1 MASVSEHPGYE
12 TSKGL
17 QRPLEVFGLRGRYIY
32 WAVGTVI
39 GTFLLFVTGFIV
51 SGFTVG
57 LIMGTAVLGI
67 GGGLTFIKQSKGLY
81 SKKEDKGIFI
91 FARSIG
97 D

>member
-1 MASVSEHPGYE
+1 MENNEHPGYV

-39 GTFLLFVTGFIV
+39 ATFVLFVAGFIF

-57 LIMGTAVLGI
+57 LIMSTAVLGA
-67 GGGLTFIKQSKGLY
+67 GGGLTFIKQSKGLC
-81 SKKEDKGIFI
+81 SKKDDKGVFI

-97 D
+97 G

>member
-1 MASVSEHPGYE
+1 MENNEHPGYV

-17 QRPLEVFGLRGRYIY
+17 QRPLEVFGLRGRYIV
-32 WAVGTVI
+32 WAVVTVI
-39 GTFLLFVTGFIV
+39 ATFVLFVVGFIV
-51 SGFTVG
+51 AGFTVG
-57 LIMGTAVLGI
+57 LIMSTAVLGV
-67 GGGLTFIKQSKGLY
+67 GGGLIFLKQSKGLY

>member
-1 MASVSEHPGYE
+1 MESNEHPGYV

-32 WAVGTVI
+32 WAVGTVVA
-39 GTFLLFVTGFIV
+39 TLLLFVVGFIF

-57 LIMGTAVLGI
+57 LIMSTAVLGA

-81 SKKEDKGIFI
+81 SKNDDNGVFI

-97 D
+97 E

>member
-1 MASVSEHPGYE
+1 VENNEHPGYV

-39 GTFLLFVTGFIV
+39 ATFLLFVVGFV
-51 SGFTVG
+51 VAGFTVG
-57 LIMGTAVLGI
+57 LIMSTAVLGA
-67 GGGLTFIKQSKGLY
+67 GGGLIFMKQSKGLY

-91 FARSIG
+91 YSRSIG
-97 D
+97 E